1 MANNIEFIKK
11 IKTELVEK
19 SYFNDIKY
27 NIRSRSRW
35 KIIGDVCETLAYLC
49 MGISGIFAFAAG
61 FFEQRILSF
70 VAGCLSIAAPL
81 FLKFSSRA
89 MTESTER
96 TKQVNCLLKALGI
109 DTIPDIVI
117 DSAEN
122 NQEIT
127 HGDFVVDVNDKE
139 PI

>member
-1 MANNIEFIKK
+1 MASSEFVQR

-35 KIIGDVCETLAYLC
+35 KIMGDVCEVLAYLC
-49 MGISGIFAFAAG
+49 MGLAGIFAFAAG
-61 FFEQRILSF
+61 FFGQRILSF

-89 MTESTER
+89 MAESTER
-96 TKQVNCLLKALGI
+96 TNQVNCLLKALDI

-117 DSAEN
+117 DSAN
-122 NQEIT
+122 NNHPIT
-127 HGDFVVDVNDKE
+127 NGDFVVDINDE
-139 PI
+139 EQQ